1 MSVELSYEIHKGGG
15 SVAAVGREKKKT
27 GVKVGQNLEAQH
39 WVLLKTRDLTVNAW
53 NVKR

>member
-15 SVAAVGREKKKT
+15 SVAAVGKKKT

-39 WVLLKTRDLTVNAW
+39 WLLLKTRDRTVNAW

>member
-15 SVAAVGREKKKT
+15 SVAAVGRKKKT

-39 WVLLKTRDLTVNAW
+39 
-53 NVKR
+53 